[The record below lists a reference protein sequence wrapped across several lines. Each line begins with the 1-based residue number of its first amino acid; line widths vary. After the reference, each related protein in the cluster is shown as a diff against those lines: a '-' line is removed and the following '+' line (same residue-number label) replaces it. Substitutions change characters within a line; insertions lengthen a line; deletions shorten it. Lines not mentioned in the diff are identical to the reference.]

1 MTKNYMPEVAKMLG
15 VELEE
20 EFKFKGLNRFGMI
33 TEEGLVC
40 HQRGETNW
48 DVSDSDLTD
57 LLIGCLET
65 EKLPWKPNR
74 GDTYWYVC
82 WKLNLHTKKW
92 EIDVSISTYDDNCP
106 PHNLCVDTGNCFKTR
121 EEAEEQ
127 KYEAFK
133 RLTGKEWSEAH
144 GEQSE

>member
-20 EFKFKGLNRFGMI
+20 EFKIEGQEPSRYKL
-33 TEEGLVC
+33 TEEGMILKGVC
-40 HQRGETNW
+40 GWER
-48 DVSDSDLTD
+48 VRMDLEMV
-57 LLIGCLET
+57 LNGQHKIK
-65 EKLPWKPNR
+65 KLPWKPNR

-92 EIDVSISTYDDNCP
+92 EIDVSIATYDDNCP
-106 PHNLCVDTGNCFKTR
+106 PHNFCVDVGNCFRTR
-121 EEAEEQ
+121 EEAEAQ
-127 KYEAFK
+127 KYEVFK